1 MTKKEEK
8 QLDRANQTKWRA
20 ISDEEIEVEITAAK
34 ISYDPETSRK
44 IIEYFYERIRDGA
57 HFNRLALQNF
67 VFEAFRRIVE
77 ESKNPD
83 QAFGISPGRGNY
95 DRKIAGERDIEIA
108 AYVRLLVR
116 HGWTSN
122 AAIGEAANSFFPDG
136 EGDKAVQGACAIF
149 KEVLDDIEHLPNHEK
164 VLRELSSALIPDELP
179 QAPLR
184 ARRKTSR

>member
-8 QLDRANQTKWRA
+8 QRERANQTKWRS
-20 ISDEEIEVEITAAK
+20 ISDEEIEVEITAAQN
-34 ISYDPETSRK
+34 SYDPETSQK

-57 HFNRLALQNF
+57 HFNRPALQNF
-67 VFEAFRRIVE
+67 VFQAFKKIVE

-95 DRKIAGERDIEIA
+95 DRKIPGERNIEIA
-108 AYVRLLVR
+108 AYVRLLMK
-116 HGWTSN
+116 HGWTWN

-136 EGDKAVQGACAIF
+136 KGDKAVQEACAIF
-149 KEVLDDIEHLPNHEK
+149 KEVLDEIERLPNNEK
-164 VLRELSSALIPDELP
+164 VLRELSPALVPGELP
-179 QAPLR
+179 QTPVR